1 MFDFFRDT
9 YLELSG
15 IDSDLAKLERAKKEE
30 EKKSKNKRIVIPNWI
45 KKFIMTISVL
55 YLISCFGTFQIIW
68 KSGNILLIIRS
79 AFQMVLAVMIFVLML
94 YRNKKA
100 EIAGLVAI
108 VIFFILQYSGLLMFW
123 LKS

>member
-108 VIFFILQYSGLLMFW
+108 VIFFILQYSGLLMF
-123 LKS
+123 